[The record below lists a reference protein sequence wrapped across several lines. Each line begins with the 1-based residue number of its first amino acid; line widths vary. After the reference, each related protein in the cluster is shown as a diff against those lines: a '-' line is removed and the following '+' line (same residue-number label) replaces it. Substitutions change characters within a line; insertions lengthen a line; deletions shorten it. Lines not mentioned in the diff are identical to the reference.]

1 MDTKKDS
8 YSTNGII
15 INNFWST
22 FFISI
27 MILFI
32 TQAIFHYYYHRNLI
46 YYATHKGKRKEII
59 KPSNDTQIKLKIIHL
74 NVWSGSKYTGELSPS
89 TYFSFQSFETTSNH
103 EERYQRLLRELHK
116 YDPDI
121 ICLNEIMPCPSFACR
136 LCKDLKYY
144 DCVAKCGLLGL
155 AFGFLRFPNI
165 SEGDAIFAKS
175 TLNMK
180 YVGRSLLSGNVYN
193 DTFSCNVEDSTQCIG
208 ISIEIPIKVGIGEGE
223 NIVTSTQRIGIYNT
237 HWRALPIDTIN
248 ERNYIQKQNANGDFD
263 KDIINNILKNASKKR
278 LIEGKKCNDFIRKT
292 SKKESIINV
301 ILTGDLNIFNETKDL
316 NIIQR
321 QGSWKVADDK
331 LSNEPTWD
339 PSNNKY
345 ILVQGGKDVVK
356 RGSNLENEMMNHIQN
371 QTMKLDH
378 IWYCNMNHDSTKT
391 NRIVPLS
398 SKIIMNVDDEIVSDH
413 YGLLVEFEV
422 V

>member
-1 MDTKKDS
+1 
-8 YSTNGII
+8 
-15 INNFWST
+15 
-22 FFISI
+22 
-27 MILFI
+27 MIACCL
-32 TQAIFHYYYHRNLI
+32 
-46 YYATHKGKRKEII
+46 
-59 KPSNDTQIKLKIIHL
+59 
-74 NVWSGSKYTGELSPS
+74 
-89 TYFSFQSFETTSNH
+89 
-103 EERYQRLLRELHK
+103 ER
-116 YDPDI
+116 
-121 ICLNEIMPCPSFACR
+121 
-136 LCKDLKYY
+136 
-144 DCVAKCGLLGL
+144 
-155 AFGFLRFPNI
+155 
-165 SEGDAIFAKS
+165 
-175 TLNMK
+175 
-180 YVGRSLLSGNVYN
+180 
-193 DTFSCNVEDSTQCIG
+193 
-208 ISIEIPIKVGIGEGE
+208 
-223 NIVTSTQRIGIYNT
+223 
-237 HWRALPIDTIN
+237 
-248 ERNYIQKQNANGDFD
+248 
-263 KDIINNILKNASKKR
+263 LKNASKKR

-391 NRIVPLS
+391 KRIVPLS